1 MKIKFLIIG
10 LLGLVSATTF
20 AQKKELENAQTEY
33 DNYLVSN
40 SGPAALKSPIL
51 VAKATSSINNAK
63 TAIDKA
69 ATNEKTTGLPQTS
82 ALKGAIYASLALRD
96 TIATTSAPLVTTAE
110 EAIKK
115 AKELDTKGDNKKL
128 IEGATRTMA
137 QYHLNMGIRA
147 YQNRKYDLAYKSFD
161 NFRIIFPEDTTA
173 IFYTGLSA
181 SNQGQTEPRYYAFAI
196 ANYNKLL
203 TLKYSGNE
211 KLYMDLS
218 TIYLITK
225 DTVNAY
231 KVAGEGVAKYPSNS
245 ELRRREIEIA
255 LQSGKQSDVLDKIQ
269 KAISNDP
276 KNKTLYYYE
285 GLTYSQV
292 ADAADAKFDKAKDDA
307 GRASIMSITFE
318 NYAKAAEFY
327 KKAIEID
334 PNYFEAN
341 LNLGYV
347 LQKPAIETYYSAN
360 KLPASKQKE
369 YEAGLARADALFD
382 IARPYL
388 QKAVDLNPKST
399 DALNNLRNYY
409 RGKSDPAHKA
419 ENKAKAD
426 ELKKQMDALSSTA
439 GSK

>member
-10 LLGLVSATTF
+10 LLGLVSATAF
-20 AQKKELENAQTEY
+20 AQKGELNNAQSEY
-33 DNYLVSN
+33 DSYLVSN

-51 VAKATSSINNAK
+51 VTKANASIANAK
-63 TAIDKA
+63 TSIDKA
-69 ATNEKTTGLPQTS
+69 SANEKTAGLPQTS

-96 TIATTSAPLVTTAE
+96 TIPTTSAPLVATAE

-115 AKELDTKGDNKKL
+115 ATELDTKGENKKL
-128 IEGATRTMA
+128 IESANRSLA
-137 QYHLNMGIRA
+137 QYHLNMGIKA
-147 YQNRKYDLAYKSFD
+147 YQNRKYDEAYKSFD
-161 NFRIIFPEDTTA
+161 GFRLKFPEDTNA
-173 IFYTGLSA
+173 VFYTGLSA
-181 SNQGQTEPRYYAFAI
+181 SNQGITEPRYYAFAI
-196 ANYNKLL
+196 TNYNKLL
-203 TLKYSGNE
+203 TLNYSG
-211 KLYMDLS
+211 KDKIYMDLS
-218 TIYLITK
+218 TIFLITK
-225 DTVNAY
+225 DTTNAY
-231 KVAGEGVAKYPSNS
+231 KITGEGVAKYPANS

-269 KAISNDP
+269 KAIATDP

-285 GLTYSQV
+285 ALTFSQV

-307 GRASIMSITFE
+307 GRAAQMVISFD
-318 NYAKAAEFY
+318 NYAKAAELY
-327 KKAIEID
+327 KKSVEID

-347 LQKPAIETYYSAN
+347 LEKPAIETYYAAN
-360 KLPASKQKE
+360 KLPANRQKD
-369 YEAGLARADALFD
+369 YEAGLVKADALFD

-388 QKAVDLNPKST
+388 QKAVDLNPKSS

-426 ELKKQMDALSSTA
+426 ELKKQMDALSSGT
-439 GSK
+439 GK